1 MLVAHCVFNGD
12 GSWEFWLE
20 DEARLRALPAPRG
33 RRAPAPDPRPHPF
46 AVAVDGLSAAL
57 GAAGGAGF
65 DEVGASV
72 LALPAKG
79 ARPCPSRDLAD
90 RARLPQ
96 AAAPPAD
103 HLAPWVVPTVRLD
116 AATAVRVLAR
126 CADTGGATVRYAAE
140 LVRLAQRIV
149 AAGLVVPSMEYDD
162 VDGLWYAAW
171 QPMPSLRLAGLRAPL
186 VAAMPP
192 AFRCWMFDDEVAL
205 PPAGEVFDAALTSLV
220 DMMAGAAVATGP
232 GPALPARRGR
242 QPARMPV
249 AEQWLAALTSDM
261 NTMAVEAVDDYAA
274 QQLARRLSQWRSAGH
289 GIAGGTAGLVRTCL
303 RLRAP
308 AGADAIGEPR
318 PPQTE
323 AAGPDEDT
331 AWSVELLLQ
340 SVEDPSLVAG
350 AADVWR
356 HDGNARLFADAGLD
370 PQAELLAG
378 LGRAARV
385 FPPLAQALR
394 HPTPVAV
401 PLDAA
406 GALEFLRTHAAEL
419 ARAGLAVQLPAW
431 WSRRRPQLGL
441 RLAAHTPEQ
450 PGAVDKPAAF
460 GMDQLVEYAWQISLG
475 DDTLTEQELTA
486 LAGAKAPLVRV
497 RGQWVEVDQD
507 RLAQGL
513 AQLARANRRPMTAR
527 DVFRA
532 DLFDDTDDGGLPL
545 LGVHATGWLG
555 SLLTGS
561 ADSAFAPLPTP
572 DGFGARLRPYQ
583 ERGLGW
589 LAFMDSLGL
598 GAVLADDMGL
608 GKTIQVLALLERER
622 QQGGAAPTLLVCPM
636 SLVAN
641 WQREATRFAPKLTV
655 HVHHGAERLTG
666 EQFQQMAAGADLVLT
681 TYALALRDQHEL
693 AEVSWRRIVVDEAQ
707 AIKNAAAKQ
716 SRAVRALP
724 AARRIAL
731 TGTPV
736 ENRLADLHSIMEF
749 ASPGLLGGAEAF
761 KHRFAVP
768 IERDGDA
775 AAAERLRQV
784 TGAFMLRRLKTDPR
798 IISDLPDKI
807 EMKVVCNL
815 TREQA
820 SLYQAVLDDMMQ
832 QVEQATGIDRRGL
845 ILATLTKLKQVCN
858 HPAQLLKDGSR
869 IAGRSGKVAR
879 VEEICEEVL
888 DAGEKVLLFTQY
900 AEFGTMLAEYL
911 SARFGEPVP
920 FLHGG
925 VTKKAR
931 DTMVTTFQQ
940 AGGPGMFVLSL
951 KAGGVGLNLT
961 AANHVIHVDRWWNP
975 AVEDQATDRAFR
987 IGQRRNVQV
996 RKLLCAGTLEERV
1009 DALLDQ
1015 KKALA
1020 EATVGTGEAWLT
1032 ELSTQALRDLVAL
1045 NPDSVVE

>member
-1 MLVAHCVFNGD
+1 VAD
-12 GSWEFWLE
+12 
-20 DEARLRALPAPRG
+20 
-33 RRAPAPDPRPHPF
+33 
-46 AVAVDGLSAAL
+46 
-57 GAAGGAGF
+57 GAGF
-65 DEVGASV
+65 EDVGSSV
-72 LALPAKG
+72 LALPARG

-90 RARLPQ
+90 RARLARSVAPQ
-96 AAAPPAD
+96 AD

-116 AATAVRVLAR
+116 AAAAVRVLAR
-126 CADTGGATVRYAAE
+126 YADTGGATMRYAAA
-140 LVRLAQRIV
+140 LAGLARRIV
-149 AAGLVVPSMEYDD
+149 ADGLAVPSMDWDD
-162 VDGLWYAAW
+162 DDELWYAAW
-171 QPMPSLRLAGLRAPL
+171 QPMPSLRLAGLRAPM

-192 AFRCWMFDDEVAL
+192 AFRCWLYDSEVAL
-205 PPAGEVFDAALTSLV
+205 APAGEVFDAALSALV
-220 DMMAGAAVATGP
+220 DMLAQEAVAG
-232 GPALPARRGR
+232 GSGLPLSARRGR
-242 QPARMPV
+242 RPARTPV
-249 AEQWLAALTSDM
+249 AEQWLAALTSDV
-261 NTMAVEAVDDYAA
+261 NSMAVDEPDDVAARELAA
-274 QQLARRLSQWRSAGH
+274 QLSHWRSGGHDAAGS
-289 GIAGGTAGLVRTCL
+289 AAGLVRTCL
-303 RLRAP
+303 RLCAP
-308 AGADAIGEPR
+308 ASAAAVGGPQPSQAEVTDMDVDA
-318 PPQTE
+318 
-323 AAGPDEDT
+323 

-356 HDGNARLFADAGLD
+356 NDGNARLFAEAGLD
-370 PQAELLAG
+370 PQAELLTG

-385 FPPLAQALR
+385 FPALAQALR
-394 HPTPVAV
+394 HAMPVAV

-406 GALEFLRTHAAEL
+406 GALEFLRTQAAEL
-419 ARAGLAVQLPAW
+419 ARAGLGVQLPSW
-431 WSRRRPQLGL
+431 WSGRRPQLGL

-450 PGAVDKPAAF
+450 PGVVDKPAAF
-460 GMDQLVEYAWQISLG
+460 GMDQLVEYGWQVSLG
-475 DDTLTEQELTA
+475 DDPLTEQELAA
-486 LAGAKAPLVRV
+486 LAAAKEPLVRV
-497 RGQWVEVDQD
+497 RGQWVEVDQR
-507 RLAQGL
+507 RLTQGL
-513 AQLARANRRPMTAR
+513 EQLAKANRRPMTAR

-532 DLFDDTDDGGLPL
+532 ALFGDDLDVGLPL
-545 LGVHATGWLG
+545 RGVHATGWLG
-555 SLLTGS
+555 GLLDGS
-561 ADSAFAPLPTP
+561 ADSAFAPLSTP
-572 DGFGARLRPYQ
+572 DGFGAQLRPYQ

-622 QQGGAAPTLLVCPM
+622 QPGGAGPTLLVCPM

-641 WQREATRFAPKLTV
+641 WQREAARFAPKLAV

-666 EQFQQMAAGADLVLT
+666 EEFQQVAGSADLVLT
-681 TYALALRDQHEL
+681 TFALVLRDQVEL
-693 AEVSWRRIVVDEAQ
+693 AEVGWRRVVVDEAQ
-707 AIKNAAAKQ
+707 AINNAAAKQ
-716 SRAVRALP
+716 SRAIRALP

-749 ASPGLLGGAEAF
+749 ASPGLLGGAEVF
-761 KHRFAVP
+761 KQRFAVP

-798 IISDLPDKI
+798 IITDLPEKI

-820 SLYQAVLDDMMQ
+820 SLYQAVLDDMMR

-845 ILATLTKLKQVCN
+845 ILATLMKLKQVCN

-869 IAGRSGKVAR
+869 IAGRSGKLAR

-900 AEFGTMLAEYL
+900 AEFGTMVAERL
-911 SARFGEPVP
+911 SARFGVPVP

-925 VTKKAR
+925 VAKKAR
-931 DTMVTTFQQ
+931 DAMVTSFQQ
-940 AGGPGMFVLSL
+940 TSGPGMFVLSL

-987 IGQRRNVQV
+987 IGQQRNVQV
-996 RKLLCAGTLEERV
+996 RKLLCAGTLEERI
-1009 DALLDQ
+1009 DAMLEQ

-1020 EATVGTGEAWLT
+1020 EATVGSGEAWLT